1 MSDYIASVNIYF
13 IFQVLKTL
21 DGFSNG
27 KEIIFL
33 TDGESTSPIDCV
45 NDAITSGAT
54 VHTISLGP
62 SGDPLMREM
71 SEKTGEV

>member
-1 MSDYIASVNIYF
+1 VNIYF

-33 TDGESTSPIDCV
+33 TDGESSINCV
-45 NDAITSGAT
+45 NDAVTSGAT

-62 SGDPLMREM
+62 DGDPLMETM
-71 SEKTGEV
+71 STKTGDV